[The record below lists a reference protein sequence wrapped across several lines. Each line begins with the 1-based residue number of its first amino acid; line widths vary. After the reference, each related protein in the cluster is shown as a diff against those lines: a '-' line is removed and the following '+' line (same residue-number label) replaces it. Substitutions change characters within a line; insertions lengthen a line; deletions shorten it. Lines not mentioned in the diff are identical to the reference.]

1 MSTYAII
8 VAAGSGTR
16 AGGEVPKQYQ
26 IIGDQPVIAH
36 TVQAFLNHPQIDGVT
51 VVIGKDHG
59 QYFQNA
65 LSGFDLPAPVFG
77 GDTRQQ
83 SVFNGLQSIADINP
97 DSVLIHDAARP
108 FISAQVIDN
117 VISALEQVECS
128 IPAVEVVDTI
138 TQVEKNLITGKLNRS
153 TLRAV
158 QTPQGFNFNAIYT
171 AHKTAA
177 DAGDTTATD
186 DSALMSSVTVVQGDC
201 ANIKLTTASD
211 ITQANQI
218 MSQNNFANLNDIRV
232 GQGYDVHAFEDGDHV
247 TLCGEKIPY
256 TKTLKGHSDAD
267 VAMHALTDAI
277 LGAISEGDIGKHYP
291 PSDPQWKGA
300 ASEIFLKGAVK
311 LVEDR
316 GGRLAHCDITII
328 CEAPKL
334 RPHIDAM
341 RQTMGNIM
349 GLELDRMSIKAT
361 TSEQL
366 GFTGRGEGIAAMAT
380 ATVRLP

>member
-16 AGGEVPKQYQ
+16 AGGEIPKQYQ
-26 IIGDQPVIAH
+26 IIGGKPVIAH
-36 TVQAFLNHPQIDGVT
+36 TVQAFLNHPQIDGVSI
-51 VVIGKDHG
+51 VIGKDHQ
-59 QYFQNA
+59 QYFYDA
-65 LSGFDLPAPVFG
+65 LSDFDLPAPIIG

-83 SVFNGLQSIADINP
+83 SVFNGLQSIAQHNP
-97 DSVLIHDAARP
+97 DRVLIHDAARP
-108 FISAQVIDN
+108 FISAQVINN
-117 VISALEQVECS
+117 VISALGKVECA
-128 IPAVEVVDTI
+128 IPTVDVVDTI
-138 TQVEKNLITGKLNRS
+138 TQVENNLITGKLDRS

-158 QTPQGFNFNAIYT
+158 QTPQGFNFNAIYA

-186 DSALMSSVTVVQGDC
+186 DSALMSSVTVVQGDI

-211 ITQANQI
+211 ITQANQT
-218 MSQNNFANLNDIRV
+218 MSQNTFANLHDIRV
-232 GQGYDVHAFEDGDHV
+232 GQGYDVHAFENGDHV
-247 TLCGEKIPY
+247 ILCGEKIPF
-256 TKTLKGHSDAD
+256 TKSLKGHSDAD

-311 LVEDR
+311 LIEDR

-341 RQTMGNIM
+341 RQTMADIM
-349 GLELDRMSIKAT
+349 GLALDRMSIKAT